1 MRSIVAWASL
11 LSLLVPCLASA
22 AEPAAPADE
31 WTQWHWVYQG
41 IAHAQ
46 PFVASGTEIKSLSVR
61 VARFL
66 PERAPSSPLVVEVRD
81 PSLQRVLAKGTVAP
95 SQAQKSFRW
104 VEVVLPAAGR
114 AAKLEK
120 DKPYLVIFRSPDTL
134 NEAPWILAEKE
145 PLGLPKDP
153 RDFAARHF
161 ACAVQFKDGPEV
173 RFGPAAGAPASTPSG
188 TRTGGGQPF
197 GQSLVV
203 ELDRALPAENAE
215 KK

>member
-1 MRSIVAWASL
+1 M
-11 LSLLVPCLASA
+11 
-22 AEPAAPADE
+22 
-31 WTQWHWVYQG
+31 
-41 IAHAQ
+41 
-46 PFVASGTEIKSLSVR
+46 
-61 VARFL
+61 
-66 PERAPSSPLVVEVRD
+66 RD
-81 PSLQRVLAKGTVAP
+81 PSLEKVLLRGTVSPKEAG
-95 SQAQKSFRW
+95 KSFRW
-104 VEVVLPAAGR
+104 TQVSLPAKAE
-114 AAKLEK
+114 KLEK
-120 DKPYLVIFRSPDTL
+120 GKPYVLVFRSPDTL